1 MQKTYRL
8 KTTNRIIRAL
18 IARLLCLIHIGLSIY
33 VLYSVKKDFLYL
45 IPIIGAILILAEM
58 SVVLIVFKGKE
69 PFLWFS
75 PLFFVYVVTI
85 VGCYWFLEL
94 ENVNKVI
101 RSGIKRIDRVYL
113 TNDDLLGDLVGI
125 IKVIWSQLEIQIFF
139 GLVIFI
145 RWIIP
150 KNTCL
155 TPLSLSELL
164 LKYFAIMCDMLD
176 LLSILQ
182 DDKLITN
189 RVLIYFTLSAWSWST
204 CQFFIFT
211 PKLDDEEF
219 TEFTRYITNS
229 LLAVLFLDL
238 PYFGV
243 RIAAIFAF
251 GSHNYNSYFFV
262 TKNLIMILLQL
273 FTIRATFSER
283 GIIYFIF
290 K

>member
-1 MQKTYRL
+1 MERTYKL

-18 IARLLCLIHIGLSIY
+18 IARILCLVHIGLSIY
-33 VLYSVKKDFLYL
+33 VLYSVKKDLLYL
-45 IPIIGAILILAEM
+45 IPIIGAILILAEA
-58 SVVLIVFKGKE
+58 SVVLIIFKGKE
-69 PFLWFS
+69 PFMWFS

-85 VGCYWFLEL
+85 IGCYWFLEL
-94 ENVNKVI
+94 ENVHKALHSEV
-101 RSGIKRIDRVYL
+101 KRIDRVYF
-113 TNDDLLGDLVGI
+113 TKEDLLGDMIGL
-125 IKVIWSQLEIQIFF
+125 IKIIWSQLEVQIFF
-139 GLVIFI
+139 GLIILI
-145 RWIIP
+145 RWLLP
-150 KNTCL
+150 KNTSL

-176 LLSILQ
+176 FLTILQ
-182 DDKLITN
+182 DETLIKN
-189 RVLIYFTLSAWSWST
+189 NVLVYFTLSAWSWSA

-243 RIAAIFAF
+243 RIAAIFFF

-283 GIIYFIF
+283 GKAFIF
-290 K
+290 